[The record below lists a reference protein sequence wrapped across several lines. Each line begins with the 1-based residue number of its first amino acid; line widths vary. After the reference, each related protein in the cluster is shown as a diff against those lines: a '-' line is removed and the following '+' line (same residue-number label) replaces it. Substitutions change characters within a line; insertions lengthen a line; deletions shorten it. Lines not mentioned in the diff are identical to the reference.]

1 MSKIIGNTTTT
12 PVPRSD
18 WEQVDKTKADFIRHK
33 PTLGT
38 IAEKDAADYYTK
50 FEADSKIADLING
63 APTTLDTLGEIATA
77 MAENADVV
85 AALDAAIG
93 SKADKSE
100 IPDIGEIT
108 NDEINEICNTIVYST
123 DEVIL

>member
-50 FEADSKIADLING
+50 SETDEKLDEAKAYTDEK
-63 APTTLDTLGEIATA
+63 
-77 MAENADVV
+77 V
-85 AALDAAIG
+85 AAAKTAWVDFGA
-93 SKADKSE
+93 
-100 IPDIGEIT
+100 
-108 NDEINEICNTIVYST
+108 
-123 DEVIL
+123 